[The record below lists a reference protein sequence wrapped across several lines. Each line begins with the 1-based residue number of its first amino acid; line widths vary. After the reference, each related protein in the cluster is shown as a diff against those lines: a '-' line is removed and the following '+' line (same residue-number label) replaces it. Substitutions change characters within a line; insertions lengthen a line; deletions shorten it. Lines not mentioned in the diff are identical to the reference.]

1 MESRKYH
8 NIRRSRAGNEIWEF
22 VKKQKIYEIA
32 IISIGTIVNGGSV
45 VYKYYDILMA
55 LLYEIGVLIIT
66 FGFLFLW
73 KSLRTVPERIY
84 EEEQK
89 NIELLEKENLSLKE
103 QLRPKLEVTFK
114 QGVRPWFQGESGYI
128 HTHRIGIIN
137 PGAET
142 VQKVTVQLID
152 IEPYPN
158 DCNFTMPFC
167 LRFTNESP
175 TLESKDLQTSKNP
188 NESLFVD
195 VFRNDFDSNSNIII
209 MEICNTVDT
218 KPECTFYGFIVPKQ
232 SYKITIKVNSNN
244 GGEPITKR
252 FRFDPE
258 KEDVKDFMEMD

>member
-1 MESRKYH
+1 MEPRKYH
-8 NIRRSRAGNEIWEF
+8 KIRCSRAGNEIWEF
-22 VKKQKIYEIA
+22 VKKQKIYDIA
-32 IISIGTIVNGGSV
+32 IISIATIVNCIV
-45 VYKYYDILMA
+45 ANKYYDILVA

-73 KSLRTVPERIY
+73 KSLKTVPERIY
-84 EEEQK
+84 EEQQETINSQQE
-89 NIELLEKENLSLKE
+89 NIESLKE

-114 QGVRPWFQGESGYI
+114 QGIRPWFQGESGYI

-142 VQKVTVQLID
+142 VQKVAVQLID
-152 IEPYPN
+152 IEPYPKG
-158 DCNFTMPFC
+158 CNFTMPFC

-258 KEDVKDFMEMD
+258 KKDVKDFMEMD